1 MHAIPG
7 TSLPS
12 YRLYAA
18 IPMSGIQNYSTSQD
32 SIPLNM
38 KKAAGL
44 LQFSLILALSDAPCL
59 LLAEYLMR
67 SSIKFPTEAL
77 YF

>member
-18 IPMSGIQNYSTSQD
+18 IPMSGIQNYSTAQNT
-32 SIPLNM
+32 ILLNM
-38 KKAAGL
+38 KKVAGLLTQDLQRL
-44 LQFSLILALSDAPCL
+44 LQFSLILALSEAPL
-59 LLAEYLMR
+59 
-67 SSIKFPTEAL
+67 L